1 MSTEIPINPYL
12 SDPDPSNPT
21 DPPTTR
27 RDENNPEPQS
37 APARKVDKNNFV
49 QAAITSYDREDMKND
64 TL

>member
-12 SDPDPSNPT
+12 SDPDSSNLI
-21 DPPTTR
+21 DFSAIR

-37 APARKVDKNNFV
+37 AFARKVDKNNFV
-49 QAAITSYDREDMKND
+49 QAAITSYDREDMKDD